1 MSSENE
7 LKEAN
12 ELLPPQM
19 QSGVVV
25 LYDAICP
32 TCVEDRRR
40 YQSFQRQTD
49 ESVHWLDVNSAAA
62 LLESFNI
69 NQQDAISELHLIV
82 DGKMVV
88 KELDA
93 YILLFKQLP
102 KFRWVGWLIGLPI
115 VKPLLSRY
123 YHYRVQKRL
132 KRTGRLGH
140 E

>member
-40 YQSFQRQTD
+40 YQSFQHQTD
-49 ESVHWLDVNSAAA
+49 ESVQWLDVNSATA

-82 DGKMVV
+82 DGKTVV